1 MTKHVHCG
9 SFFAGNE
16 DKEHKNW
23 TLVVGDDGA
32 IVYAGPTAAAPL
44 PGPNATVVDYSGLFV
59 MPGLLDVHTH
69 LAYGNAKT
77 EEDIDLYQPLEFRA
91 IRGLFFAQK
100 VVAAGYTSIC
110 APGDAGQI
118 SLSVRNAIRAGLFEG
133 PRVTAAGRYLTT
145 PQGLT
150 DWYPT
155 WIGAPETSIGRLVSG
170 RDEAIEEIRRQ
181 AKNGVDC
188 IKIALDGF
196 HRRPNGELVAAF
208 TQEETSVMV
217 QEAHRLGKKVVVHAR
232 GREAVLYAARA
243 CVDLIFHAYYLDD
256 ECIEEMLKSGSA
268 IGPTLTFLR
277 NIVDFTQPHEP
288 AATKGR
294 IDDTQEEFEIA
305 CENLRKAHKAGV
317 PMLTGTDSGFAVT
330 PYGEWHARELEIF
343 VEHLGFTPA
352 EALRAS
358 DRGHRPFHGGRPQDR
373 RAREGPRRRLHRR
386 RRLAAAER
394 GDSAG
399 QEPNSRGAYRRQA
412 DADPEP
418 RLRSAPSYRLCLDEL
433 ERHLHAGAGRGA
445 PRSETGGGVIGRLG
459 FASTGST
466 PLLTSGESR
475 CHALFANSPSQIG
488 ARCRAVC
495 LVAALP
501 MHMRRARKKFRFAWT
516 G

>member
-16 DKEHKNW
+16 DTERENW
-23 TLVVGDDGA
+23 TLVIGDDGVIA
-32 IVYAGPTAAAPL
+32 YAGPTTAAPL

-243 CVDLIFHAYYLDD
+243 SVDLIFHAYYLDD

-305 CENLRKAHKAGV
+305 CVNLRKAHKAGV

-352 EALRAS
+352 EALRATTEVTARFMADGDKIGVLEKGRAADFIAVNGS
-358 DRGHRPFHGGRPQDR
+358 PLQNVAILQDKSRIRAVHIDGKPMQIPDRGYD
-373 RAREGPRRRLHRR
+373 PRQVTDF
-386 RRLAAAER
+386 AWTNWNDVYTQER
-394 GDSAG
+394 
-399 QEPNSRGAYRRQA
+399 
-412 DADPEP
+412 
-418 RLRSAPSYRLCLDEL
+418 
-433 ERHLHAGAGRGA
+433 
-445 PRSETGGGVIGRLG
+445 
-459 FASTGST
+459 
-466 PLLTSGESR
+466 
-475 CHALFANSPSQIG
+475 
-488 ARCRAVC
+488 
-495 LVAALP
+495 VAAL
-501 MHMRRARKKFRFAWT
+501 REVKLAAE
-516 G
+516 

>member
-1 MTKHVHCG
+1 MTKHVRCG

-16 DKEHKNW
+16 DKEHKDW

-44 PGPNATVVDYSGLFV
+44 PGPNATVVDFSGLFV

-243 CVDLIFHAYYLDD
+243 GVDLIFHAYYLDD

-352 EALRAS
+352 EALRATTEVTARFMA
-358 DRGHRPFHGGRPQDR
+358 DGHKIGVLEKGRAADFIAVDGSPLQNVSILQDK
-373 RAREGPRRRLHRR
+373 
-386 RRLAAAER
+386 
-394 GDSAG
+394 
-399 QEPNSRGAYRRQA
+399 SR
-412 DADPEP
+412 
-418 RLRSAPSYRLCLDEL
+418 
-433 ERHLHAGAGRGA
+433 
-445 PRSETGGGVIGRLG
+445 I
-459 FASTGST
+459 
-466 PLLTSGESR
+466 
-475 CHALFANSPSQIG
+475 
-488 ARCRAVC
+488 RAVHIDGKPMQIPNRGYDPRQVTDFAWTNWND
-495 LVAALP
+495 LYTQERVAAL
-501 MHMRRARKKFRFAWT
+501 REAKLAAE
-516 G
+516 